1 MAANAALARTSLVP
15 PPSALRAGRTR
26 APSRA
31 ARAVSVRAGVSEI
44 TVEKVD
50 LGDCKV
56 RLDVTVPKSV
66 AGAARQECLE
76 GFAEKCQIPGFSYKK
91 GGGRKKADGK
101 LPPADVII
109 NFVGATEFKQS
120 CVEEMLQRSIPRA
133 MQVVAATALQDS
145 ERIDTCLLYTS
156 PSPRDRQKSRMPSS
170 A

>member
-15 PPSALRAGRTR
+15 PPSALRAGRAR

-76 GFAEKCQIPGFSYKK
+76 GFAESVRFPGFSYKK

-101 LPPADVII
+101 LPRGRHHQLRGRHRVQA
-109 NFVGATEFKQS
+109 E
-120 CVEEMLQRSIPRA
+120 LR
-133 MQVVAATALQDS
+133 
-145 ERIDTCLLYTS
+145 
-156 PSPRDRQKSRMPSS
+156 
-170 A
+170 

>member
-15 PPSALRAGRTR
+15 PPSALRAGRAR

-101 LPPADVII
+101 LAPADVII
-109 NFVGATEFKQS
+109 FFVGPTTTVPHKG
-120 CVEEMLQRSIPRA
+120 RRGID
-133 MQVVAATALQDS
+133 AARCTRRLV
-145 ERIDTCLLYTS
+145 LLLLHTNHLFS
-156 PSPRDRQKSRMPSS
+156 SFSRLLLLLNRRY
-170 A
+170 

>member
-1 MAANAALARTSLVP
+1 M
-15 PPSALRAGRTR
+15 
-26 APSRA
+26 
-31 ARAVSVRAGVSEI
+31 RAGVSEI

-76 GFAEKCQIPGFSYKK
+76 GFAESVRFPAFVQEGRR
-91 GGGRKKADGK
+91 RKKADGK

-133 MQVVAATALQDS
+133 MEVVAATALQDS
-145 ERIDTCLLYTS
+145 GASTP
-156 PSPRDRQKSRMPSS
+156 PSRRCEALRQRARRAKRRRDMLHHLRGGAHDRVDRGLPQAHGHGHR
-170 A
+170 ARRRRVRRDGG